1 MERCTL
7 LSIRCLYAHNATLE
21 NVPFNCSWQDDLQ
34 IPETLRPKLQN
45 LDTPVKAAMVRSSNM
60 LTLKHPSGSAASDAR
75 TAHQGSPTPSLRR
88 AISGGSLQEAK
99 RSFDMVRPLTPP
111 AFRPSSPAPAASYGH
126 SRGISLDVARSLS
139 FQQPLSG
146 YPGGITS
153 TASLALPGKITRA
166 KDKENKD
173 AVGVKLTKDK
183 RSALQEF
190 TPEKFSTLLGKTQ
203 VTQLPVEKVKKL
215 RIMLRN
221 EAAS

>member
-1 MERCTL
+1 
-7 LSIRCLYAHNATLE
+7 
-21 NVPFNCSWQDDLQ
+21 
-34 IPETLRPKLQN
+34 
-45 LDTPVKAAMVRSSNM
+45 MVRSSNI
-60 LTLKHPSGSAASDAR
+60 LTLTLPSGSVASDTP

-88 AISGGSLQEAK
+88 AMSGSSLQEVK

-111 AFRPSSPAPAASYGH
+111 TFHPTSPSPAASYGH
-126 SRGISLDVARSLS
+126 ARGISLDFPRSLS
-139 FQQPLSG
+139 SQQPLRN

-153 TASLALPGKITRA
+153 TATLALPGKTTRA

-173 AVGVKLTKDK
+173 VVGGKLTRDK
-183 RSALQEF
+183 RNALQEL

-203 VTQLPVEKVKKL
+203 VTQLPVEKIKKL

>member
-1 MERCTL
+1 
-7 LSIRCLYAHNATLE
+7 
-21 NVPFNCSWQDDLQ
+21 
-34 IPETLRPKLQN
+34 
-45 LDTPVKAAMVRSSNM
+45 MVRSSNI
-60 LTLKHPSGSAASDAR
+60 LTLTLPSGSVASDTP

-88 AISGGSLQEAK
+88 AMSGSSLQEVK

-111 AFRPSSPAPAASYGH
+111 TFHPTSPSPAASYGH
-126 SRGISLDVARSLS
+126 ARGISLDFPRSLS
-139 FQQPLSG
+139 SQQPLRS

-153 TASLALPGKITRA
+153 TATLALPGKTTRA

-173 AVGVKLTKDK
+173 VVGGKLTRDK
-183 RSALQEF
+183 RNALQEL

-203 VTQLPVEKVKKL
+203 VTQLPVEKIKKL